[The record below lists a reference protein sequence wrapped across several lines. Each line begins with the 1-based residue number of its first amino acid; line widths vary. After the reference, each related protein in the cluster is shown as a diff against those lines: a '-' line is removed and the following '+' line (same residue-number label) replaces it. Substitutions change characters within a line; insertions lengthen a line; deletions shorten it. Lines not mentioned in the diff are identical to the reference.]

1 MISILNQL
9 FIQVEDP
16 LAKMYIKDEFTRLFA
31 GKNFGEAAAAA
42 AAAAAGFKGGF
53 PPLNPFSAAGGG
65 VAEDLAKSQA
75 DIQQVFIVFF
85 FLFFIHNA

>member
-1 MISILNQL
+1 M
-9 FIQVEDP
+9 FFFKVEDP

-31 GKNFGEAAAAA
+31 GKNFGETAAAA

-53 PPLNPFSAAGGG
+53 PLPLNPFSAAGGGVG

-75 DIQQVFIVFF
+75 DIQQV
-85 FLFFIHNA
+85 